1 MRRALFVLAAAL
13 VTGALLFWALDYSRG
28 FILIAVGNHM
38 VQISLW
44 LAVLLLAVIWLGWRL
59 LAMLVRPGVRTWR
72 GRGQRR
78 AARQQRELLAAVADY
93 YEGRWQRA
101 RAALV
106 RSAKGSAIPGLNYVL
121 AADAAARTGEEQAAQ
136 ELLQAAEREIPA
148 ESPALTLAR
157 AEIALRR
164 EDIAGAVAELR
175 RGWAAH
181 PRQPRI
187 LELLR
192 DCLVRLEDWDG
203 LAELLPALRRTGTGD
218 LGALEARLHAGRL
231 AAAAQAAS
239 GDGASGDGAEVA
251 AELAARWAQVPR
263 ALKSHPD
270 CLRAHARALIALGD
284 GKRAERELRR
294 YLERDWD
301 PELVLDWEAATRGDP
316 EPRGQLAVA
325 ERWLREREPCWQ
337 LLLVLGR
344 LCQRLEIRGKSRDY
358 LEQALR
364 LTQRSEIYAE
374 LGATLS
380 ASGDQLGAVRCYRQA
395 VGASPA

>member
-1 MRRALFVLAAAL
+1 MRRTLLVLAAAL
-13 VTGALLFWALDYSRG
+13 VAGALLFWALDYSRG

-44 LAVLLLAVIWLGWRL
+44 LAILLLAILWLGWRL
-59 LAMLVRPGVRTWR
+59 LAMLVRPGIRTWR

-106 RSAKGSAIPGLNYVL
+106 RSAKGSEIPGLNYVL
-121 AADAAARTGEEQAAQ
+121 AADAASRTGEEQAAH
-136 ELLQAAEREIPA
+136 ELLQAAAREIPA
-148 ESPALTLAR
+148 DSPALTLAR
-157 AEIALRR
+157 AKIALRR
-164 EDIAGAVAELR
+164 DDIAGAVAELR
-175 RGWAAH
+175 RGQAAH

-203 LAELLPALRRTGTGD
+203 LAELLPALRREEAGD
-218 LGALEARLHAGRL
+218 IGALEARLHAGRL
-231 AAAAQAAS
+231 AAAGQSSA
-239 GDGASGDGAEVA
+239 GDRAEAA

-294 YLERDWD
+294 HLERDWD

-316 EPRGQLAVA
+316 EPRGHLAVA
-325 ERWLREREPCWQ
+325 ERWLHEGEPCWQ

-344 LCQRLEIRGKSRDY
+344 LCRRLEIRGKSRDY

-364 LTQRSEIYAE
+364 LTQRPEIYAE
-374 LGATLS
+374 LGETLS

-395 VGASPA
+395 AGAATP